1 MSGAPELNWAGGIIK
16 PGEGYGGRM
25 YEEEEAERERNREEC
40 SRMITEADLAVIFEN
55 GSLPRA
61 EAAKLL
67 QTLTGASRATAYRS
81 LKRPFAR
88 LKDENGML
96 AWRG

>member
-40 SRMITEADLAVIFEN
+40 SRKTWTSS
-55 GSLPRA
+55 GQP
-61 EAAKLL
+61 
-67 QTLTGASRATAYRS
+67 LTSC
-81 LKRPFAR
+81 
-88 LKDENGML
+88 
-96 AWRG
+96 